1 MVSLLDLLCFFSVNF
16 LAEIQKQSKGFL
28 AKKGMMTVLVVGA
41 AVIMVLLV
49 SSFLFLRKKM
59 KGNQT

>member
-1 MVSLLDLLCFFSVNF
+1 MVSLSDLFYNLLCF

-28 AKKGMMTVLVVGA
+28 AKKGMTAVLVVGA

-59 KGNQT
+59 KGNRT